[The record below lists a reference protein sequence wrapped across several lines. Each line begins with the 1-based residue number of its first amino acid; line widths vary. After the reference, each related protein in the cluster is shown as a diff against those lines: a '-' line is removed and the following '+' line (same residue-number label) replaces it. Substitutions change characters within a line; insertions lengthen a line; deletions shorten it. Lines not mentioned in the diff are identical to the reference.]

1 MLTVLFICREFKI
14 QCKGIGV
21 HPPLELSKQVV
32 HFSATAL
39 YDVSTTAIHVVN
51 SHTSTNEF
59 THPVPRIGKGEIAPV
74 TPTSFE
80 FIVPENAP
88 LTLSPSVGT
97 IEPGKQK
104 AGGKGAKSSGKDK
117 PGTKTPAKGKAS
129 PAAAAGGGG
138 NPATIMTYIF
148 LYFSSAAYT
157 QAIGSL
163 LRQCKGSFRTYIIPC
178 YVASGTCGNPG
189 ELPYSVYNTLYLE
202 VHCPIVK
209 PELVVISDNGNTK
222 LDFGDISLGQNI
234 IKSIT
239 IQNISKKT
247 VEVSYYIFQEVLA
260 IKTWTSALHITLAG
274 KGVSPLVNLSPTLDN
289 GMFDMGAVLASEYLE
304 RTFKQ
309 IPEFVARDKKS
320 KSLVGTQNNNGQN
333 VFDLV
338 PADGTIPPG
347 GSTEITVTFAPD
359 HPSDH
364 YSDGI
369 KIELFGKEESHSFQ
383 IKGTAKPRIMYIEGF
398 DERSPNVE
406 SLAEKPSLHT
416 EDEDTKALPEPILFT
431 LQSIAKESEFIPAS
445 RELHVGCVRTMA
457 VSQKKNGEFQF
468 ENVQSITQKGFN
480 IEPQKGMVEAGAIK
494 PVTITWSPPPG
505 HDPNQPVD
513 ASILLTLRGDTVDQ
527 FKIMLR
533 AIVVSD

>member
-1 MLTVLFICREFKI
+1 MIYLWDRISSSQSLYRIYPKKLLNFLQVYLDTGGPFVMLNALRVL
-14 QCKGIGV
+14 
-21 HPPLELSKQVV
+21 PPDG
-32 HFSATAL
+32 T
-39 YDVSTTAIHVVN
+39 
-51 SHTSTNEF
+51 HTMMISF
-59 THPVPRIGKGEIAPV
+59 TP
-74 TPTSFE
+74 
-80 FIVPENAP
+80 NAGR
-88 LTLSPSVGT
+88 V
-97 IEPGKQK
+97 
-104 AGGKGAKSSGKDK
+104 
-117 PGTKTPAKGKAS
+117 
-129 PAAAAGGGG
+129 
-138 NPATIMTYIF
+138 
-148 LYFSSAAYT
+148 
-157 QAIGSL
+157 
-163 LRQCKGSFRTYIIPC
+163 
-178 YVASGTCGNPG
+178 
-189 ELPYSVYNTLYLE
+189 
-202 VHCPIVK
+202 
-209 PELVVISDNGNTK
+209 
-222 LDFGDISLGQNI
+222 
-234 IKSIT
+234 
-239 IQNISKKT
+239 
-247 VEVSYYIFQEVLA
+247 FQEVLA

-304 RTFKQ
+304 RTFKMQNVSTLSIDYSIRLESLSLLRHLHAQQ

-398 DERSPNVE
+398 DERSPDVE

-457 VSQKKNGEFQF
+457 VSQKKDGKSKNGEFQF